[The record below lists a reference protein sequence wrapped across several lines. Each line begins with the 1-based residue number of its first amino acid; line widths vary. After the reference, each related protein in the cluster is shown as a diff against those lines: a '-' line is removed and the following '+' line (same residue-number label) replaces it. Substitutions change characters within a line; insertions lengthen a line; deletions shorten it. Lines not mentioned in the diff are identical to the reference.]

1 MADPMPDPSAAP
13 QRVARVRPDATYF
26 LHSLT
31 AGVWYRVRD
40 RNPEA
45 PYPEALEGYLWIE
58 VHGRLQHVWEKHV
71 EVREEPG

>member
-31 AGVWYRVRD
+31 AGVWYRVREG
-40 RNPEA
+40 NPEA
-45 PYPEALEGYLWIE
+45 LYPVALEGYVWIE

-71 EVREEPG
+71 EVREEPV